1 MTSILLLK
9 GIGKKKGDEFSKLNI
24 NTVEELSVAKGL
36 PKLLEKYKQVAIDFL
51 QNKVSTPVQVQN
63 QVPQVQNQVHQVQN
77 QVHQV
82 QNQVH
87 QVQEEQ
93 CMSIIFDKHTWLNK
107 TVQIPSGKNNAIH
120 KAIIQEILLEHGERL
135 VVLCKDSLT
144 KKTSSWQIPTLTV
157 LNFELPPLRL
167 TMSQEDMDSIPC
179 LEYVLSTLWQSDYLR
194 SCQEPE

>member
-51 QNKVSTPVQVQN
+51 QNKVSTPVQVHQMQN
-63 QVPQVQNQVHQVQN
+63 QVPQVQNHQVQN
-77 QVHQV
+77 QV
-82 QNQVH
+82 
-87 QVQEEQ
+87 QEER
-93 CMSIIFDKHTWLNK
+93 CTSIIFDKHTWLNK

>member
-9 GIGKKKGDEFSKLNI
+9 GIGKKKGEEFSKLNI

-51 QNKVSTPVQVQN
+51 QNKVHQNQVPPV
-63 QVPQVQNQVHQVQN
+63 QVPQVQNQV
-77 QVHQV
+77 
-82 QNQVH
+82 
-87 QVQEEQ
+87 QEEP
-93 CMSIIFDKHTWLNK
+93 CTSIIFDKHTWLNK

-120 KAIIQEILLEHGERL
+120 KAIIEEILLEHGERL